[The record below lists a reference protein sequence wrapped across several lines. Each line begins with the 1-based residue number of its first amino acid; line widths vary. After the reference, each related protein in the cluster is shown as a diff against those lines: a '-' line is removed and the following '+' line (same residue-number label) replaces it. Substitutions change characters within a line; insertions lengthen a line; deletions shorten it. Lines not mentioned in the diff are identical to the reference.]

1 VTGSRRATPCATA
14 GEADVGVDVDLARV
28 GELDDAS
35 PMALHGGVGI
45 VGKPEGVHLGC
56 GPVPPAAGEGGR
68 GS

>member
-1 VTGSRRATPCATA
+1 
-14 GEADVGVDVDLARV
+14 VDLARV
-28 GELDDAS
+28 GELNDVS

-56 GPVPPAAGEGGR
+56 GPVPRAAGEGSR

>member
-1 VTGSRRATPCATA
+1 
-14 GEADVGVDVDLARV
+14 VDLARV

-56 GPVPPAAGEGGR
+56 GPVPRAAGEGGR